1 MFIHVI
7 RMYIIIKIQKTVSSS
22 QFEFI
27 QKIKSYIEELHVLV
41 VRQRKSYDI
50 HRQSSG
56 GTVNKF

>member
-27 QKIKSYIEELHVLV
+27 QKIKSYIEDFHVLV
-41 VRQRKSYDI
+41 VRQRNHMISIDSLVVE
-50 HRQSSG
+50 Q
-56 GTVNKF
+56 